1 MSNPD
6 DLDDGLLYDYESGDE
21 TQVDASIQPLVKAD
35 DYTTQ
40 AEIEEEEE
48 GGEQGEKKRALDQE
62 VVDEASLSKRQ
73 KKLKKSKLHDKKREL
88 AQYEIERKK
97 SIPKSSPD
105 TVVQYFATLIRDNN
119 PDLSALELDELYLR
133 KTDFLSTEKFT
144 EERSLTTFPDF
155 VTQFTK
161 APRVMVFAMS
171 NIRVADI
178 FRALG
183 GSKNCLKIFAKNKL
197 KDDLASVEQIMGG
210 TSSKKFQN
218 IKYFIVTPTRMEKL
232 IESTDLFFQG
242 KDKLDI
248 ILDASY
254 LDTKNNTLINCEN
267 TMALCKVLKT
277 ISTKK
282 SSVKILLF

>member
-6 DLDDGLLYDYESGDE
+6 DLDDGLVYDYESADE
-21 TQVDASIQPLVKAD
+21 PQDDASIQPLVEAD
-35 DYTTQ
+35 NSMTE
-40 AEIEEEEE
+40 AEIEL
-48 GGEQGEKKRALDQE
+48 EQNEKKRVLKQDD
-62 VVDEASLSKRQ
+62 DEAGLSKRQ
-73 KKLKKSKLHDKKREL
+73 KKLRKSKLHDKKKEQ

-105 TVVQYFATLIRDNN
+105 TVVQYFATLIRENN
-119 PDLSALELDELYLR
+119 PDLSALELDDLYL
-133 KTDFLSTEKFT
+133 KKSDFLSTEKFNG
-144 EERSLTTFPDF
+144 ERSLTTFHDF

-161 APRVMVFAMS
+161 APRVLVFAMS

-178 FRALG
+178 FRALE
-183 GSKNCLKIFAKNKL
+183 GSKNCLKLFSKNKL
-197 KDDLASVEQIMGG
+197 KDDLASVEQIIGG
-210 TSSKKFQN
+210 NSNKKFQN

-232 IESTDLFFQG
+232 TESTDLFFQG

-254 LDTKNNTLINCEN
+254 LDAKNDTLLNCEN

-277 ISTKK
+277 LSTKK
-282 SSVKILLF
+282 SSVKALLF